1 MFSRVRSIASAR
13 VAAPASQNSFHTSA
27 ASLARPRRTRKEIVI
42 QIRKNNLQK
51 QERKRLETQEQKP
64 DYIIGRPTE
73 FTQSLL
79 SPRQVFQ
86 APLEAIKKP
95 SSASQES
102 TDSTSST
109 ASAPFSFTGSASSSS
124 SSIFGSLP
132 KRPLEVM
139 TSNPSGYQYFLTN
152 QEADLLFE
160 TVPQVQVQEHMV
172 RSSLVNEKTQL
183 PIEQQKAE
191 LVRRIAAIENANAK
205 QVVLENVRRARLAF
219 QRAEGDTG
227 SPEVQAAVMT
237 VRIHNLH
244 DHIMRNRKDKHNYRR
259 LRVLVHQRQSILKYL
274 KKTDPDRYHVCLDRL
289 GLEPRAIED
298 EIVI

>member
-13 VAAPASQNSFHTSA
+13 VATPAPQNSFHTSA
-27 ASLARPRRTRKEIVI
+27 TSLARPRRSRKETVI
-42 QIRKNNLQK
+42 QIRKNNLLK
-51 QERKRLETQEQKP
+51 QERKRLEIEEQKP
-64 DYIIGRPTE
+64 DYIIGRPTD
-73 FTQSLL
+73 FTRSLL
-79 SPRQVFQ
+79 SSRQIFQ
-86 APLEAIKKP
+86 TPLEAIKKP
-95 SSASQES
+95 SSAASES
-102 TDSTSST
+102 TESAEATTST
-109 ASAPFSFTGSASSSS
+109 PFSFTGS

-139 TSNPSGYQYFLTN
+139 TSKPVGYQHFLTDK
-152 QEADLLFE
+152 EAELIFD

-191 LVRRIAAIENANAK
+191 LVRRITALENANAK
-205 QVVLENVRRARLAF
+205 QIMLENIRRARLAF
-219 QRAEGDTG
+219 QRTEGDTG

-244 DHIMRNRKDKHNYRR
+244 EHILRNRKDKHNYRR
-259 LRVLVHQRQSILKYL
+259 LRILIHQRQSILKYL
-274 KKTDPDRYHVCLDRL
+274 KKTDQDRYHTCLDRL

>member
-13 VAAPASQNSFHTSA
+13 VAIPAPQNSFHTSA
-27 ASLARPRRTRKEIVI
+27 ASLARPRRTRKETII
-42 QIRKNNLQK
+42 QIRKNNLLK
-51 QERKRLETQEQKP
+51 QERKRLEVEEQKP

-95 SSASQES
+95 SSASQEP
-102 TDSTSST
+102 TDSTTTTST
-109 ASAPFSFTGSASSSS
+109 PFSFGGSSSS

-132 KRPLEVM
+132 KRPLDVT
-139 TSNPSGYQYFLTN
+139 TSNPSGYQHFLTN
-152 QEADLLFE
+152 QEAELLFE

-191 LVRRIAAIENANAK
+191 LVRRITAIENANAK

-219 QRAEGDTG
+219 QRVEGDTG

-244 DHIMRNRKDKHNYRR
+244 DHVTRNRKDKHNYRR
-259 LRVLVHQRQSILKYL
+259 LRVLIHQRQSILKYL
-274 KKTDPDRYHVCLDRL
+274 KKTDPDRYHICLDRL